1 MPTLIYLILGLVSV
15 IGGILMGKKLRDEN
29 QTRSNIARLGS
40 EAPTLTEGGHTFR
53 DLNKNGKLDPYED
66 NRLPIETRVEDLL
79 SQMTLE
85 EKAGLMF
92 HPTLR
97 VGKDGF
103 LVEKTSPYSP
113 VQTSEL
119 VSKRL
124 INHFKVYDAS
134 SPRQIARWQ
143 NRLQKLA
150 ERTRLGIP
158 ITISSEPLH
167 TTNRSFDAK
176 QISDSLSQWP
186 DPLGL
191 AATGDPEF
199 VQQFG
204 NIARQEYLAM
214 GIRVA
219 LHPQADLATEPR
231 WGGIRSTFGED
242 AELAAKM
249 VAAYIRGFQGDTIGA
264 ESVACVTGHFPGSGP
279 QKDGE
284 DAQFSYGKDQVYPGG
299 NFGYHLQPFQAAIA
313 AGTAQIMPSYG
324 RPLGTEFDEVGFG
337 FNQQVITTLL
347 REQLGFDGLV
357 CTDWL
362 LLTGMRNFGRDLLEA
377 RCWGVE
383 ELSVAERLKKA
394 IEAGCDQLGGEAI
407 SHVLVDLVI
416 KGDLRMQRID
426 ESARRIL
433 REKFRLGLFDN
444 PYVDE
449 EAAAEICGQVAFRQ
463 AADQAQRKSIV
474 LLKNGITH
482 QGLILPMLRK
492 VKLYV
497 ENLAPEVARRYGEV
511 VSTPE
516 EAEIAILRLNTPFEP
531 RTSFAERQFHA
542 GKLDFDAE
550 ELSRIL
556 EICKDVPTIVDIYL
570 ERPAVIPEIAE
581 QCTALLTSFGASD
594 TALMDV
600 LYGKFKPTGKLPFE
614 LPGSMEA
621 VRNQKEDLP
630 HDSEKPLFKFGYGLT
645 FE

>member
-199 VQQFG
+199 VQKFG

-362 LLTGMRNFGRDLLEA
+362 LLTGMRNFRRDLLEA